1 MPLKKK
7 AYFLR
12 VQCEG
17 FKCLFAQINPQT
29 PNIFLRGMSE
39 HVLKHDTQTA
49 KLFAKLPSH
58 PYFYP
63 LPQKVEL

>member
-1 MPLKKK
+1 MFICPNK
-7 AYFLR
+7 
-12 VQCEG
+12 
-17 FKCLFAQINPQT
+17 P
-29 PNIFLRGMSE
+29 PNIFFLRGMSE